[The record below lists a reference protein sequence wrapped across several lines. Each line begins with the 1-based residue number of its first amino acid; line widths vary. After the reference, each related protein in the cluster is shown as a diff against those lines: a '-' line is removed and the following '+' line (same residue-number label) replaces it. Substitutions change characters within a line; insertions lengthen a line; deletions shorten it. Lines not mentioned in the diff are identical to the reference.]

1 MDKLPQR
8 VLVHDLK
15 RAIDSIP
22 RDRQGVKRVRQ
33 LVEENP
39 RSARSTHV
47 VRNIGRS
54 RAEMLA
60 YVIGEPSL
68 VTRDVRARGAA
79 LPVPPEA
86 ARSSSSEG
94 E

>member
-15 RAIDSIP
+15 RAIDLIP
-22 RDRQGVKRVRQ
+22 RDRQAVTRVRK

-47 VRNIGRS
+47 VRNIGRG
-54 RAEMLA
+54 RAATLA
-60 YVIGEPSL
+60 HVIGEPL
-68 VTRDVRARGAA
+68 PHATRVRGAA
-79 LPVPPEA
+79 LPVQRDGT
-86 ARSSSSEG
+86 RSSSEEG
-94 E
+94 